1 MKADSFDILYSYE
14 LHLAFRG
21 HVQVRRR
28 SALLINLINNGSE
41 KMASKIETEISTM
54 LTPPLYIQAAA
65 LRRDVMANLL
75 T

>member
-1 MKADSFDILYSYE
+1 M
-14 LHLAFRG
+14 
-21 HVQVRRR
+21 RRR